1 MLENGTEEEDR
12 WQWVES
18 TEYTVRRFLSPESWG
33 EVLKVEARRNQ
44 AHSVCSESRS
54 SLIIA
59 PDTSL
64 DDWVMGHLLQVCNLR
79 TGTGRNVLIEVPPSG
94 TLYLSRRTI
103 QTAQIVLSRRSYIV
117 LTLLYLS
124 IHP

>member
-1 MLENGTEEEDR
+1 MDG
-12 WQWVES
+12 S
-18 TEYTVRRFLSPESWG
+18 G
-33 EVLKVEARRNQ
+33 LKAQNTQRNQ
-44 AHSVCSESRS
+44 AHSVYSESRS